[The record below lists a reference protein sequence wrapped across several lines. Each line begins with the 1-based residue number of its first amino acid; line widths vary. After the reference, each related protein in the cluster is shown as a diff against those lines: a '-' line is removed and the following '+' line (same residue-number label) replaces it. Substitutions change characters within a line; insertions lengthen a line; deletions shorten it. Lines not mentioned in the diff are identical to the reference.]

1 MSADHGRAA
10 MERAI
15 MAGLRPE
22 EGARAGTG
30 LRRLLGPPPQ
40 GLPSPEYAG
49 HLIALDIEGR
59 LERLELGA
67 PLRALLAWCD
77 GDTVA
82 LAGEALDAA
91 REEGHD
97 PASYPPLPLP
107 VEELPDR
114 EAIKRLWAEGWEDE
128 EIAELFE
135 RLGRAHFRTQRA
147 EAPVRWEGADIWP
160 AHRRK
165 GRRRDAAIVARV
177 ARRWGVSP

>member
-1 MSADHGRAA
+1 

-15 MAGLRPE
+15 MAGLVPE
-22 EGARAGTG
+22 EGARKGTG
-30 LRRLLGPPPQ
+30 LRRLLGKPPHK
-40 GLPSPEYAG
+40 LPSPEYAG
-49 HLIALDIEGR
+49 HLIALDIERR
-59 LERLELGA
+59 LERIELSA

-91 REEGHD
+91 RIEGHE

-114 EAIKRLWAEGWEDE
+114 AAIETLWAEGWEEE
-128 EIAELFE
+128 EIAQLFE
-135 RLGRAHFRTQRA
+135 ALGRAHFRTERA
-147 EAPVRWEGADIWP
+147 QAPTEWEPEHIWA

-165 GRRRDAAIVARV
+165 IKARDAAIIQRV
-177 ARRWGVSP
+177 ERRWGASS

>member
-1 MSADHGRAA
+1 MSGHIARVA

-15 MAGLRPE
+15 MATLTLAEAPLE
-22 EGARAGTG
+22 GTG

-40 GLPSPEYAG
+40 GLPCPEYAG

-59 LERLELGA
+59 LNRLELCA
-67 PLRALLAWCD
+67 SLRALLAWCD
-77 GDTVA
+77 GDTVV

-91 REEGHD
+91 REGLAS
-97 PASYPPLPLP
+97 ASYPPLPLP

-128 EIAELFE
+128 EIAEMFQ
-135 RLGRAHFRTQRA
+135 RLGRAHYQTQRA
-147 EAPVRWEGADIWP
+147 EEPVRWKGSDIWP

-165 GRRRDAAIVARV
+165 SRRRDAAIVERV